1 MPPVRL
7 MTLNLR
13 FSAEDDGP
21 NHWFKRW
28 PHVKA
33 LIEDLH
39 PDVLGVQECMPNQL
53 VALAGELG
61 GYFTYPGPDSMTLQS
76 AGIPVRNAL
85 FVCEPCIAPERESA
99 LALNDTGVIGQV
111 SWDGVRPR
119 LAHCLH
125 FDGWTLVN
133 THFDTNRSGV
143 DTVQARLESARLLV
157 ATLADLPAAVVMG
170 DLNCPPDSPPI
181 QACRAAGY
189 ALAKDSLPPEVDRR
203 TYHRFTGQGIVELD
217 YILLRGGRVLD
228 VQIPRPRREPP
239 YLSDHDPLVV
249 DVEIGE

>member
-1 MPPVRL
+1 MPAVRL

-33 LIEDLH
+33 LIEALR

-61 GYFTYPGPDSMTLQS
+61 GYFTYAGPDAMTRQ
-76 AGIPVRNAL
+76 ADGITVHNAL

-99 LALNDTGVIGQV
+99 LALNATGVIGQV
-111 SWDGVRPR
+111 SWDGHRPR
-119 LAHCLH
+119 LAHLLH

-133 THFDTNRSGV
+133 THFDTHRSGV

-157 ATLADLPAAVVMG
+157 KALRDAPAAVIMG
-170 DLNCPPDSPPI
+170 DLNCAPDSPPI
-181 QACRAAGY
+181 QVFREAGF
-189 ALAKDSLPPEVDRR
+189 ALAKDSLPPEIDRR
-203 TYHRFTGQGIVELD
+203 TFHKFTGQGIVELD
-217 YILLRGGRVLD
+217 YILLRGARVLD
-228 VQIPRPRREPP
+228 VQIPRPRSEPP

-249 DVEIGE
+249 DVEI